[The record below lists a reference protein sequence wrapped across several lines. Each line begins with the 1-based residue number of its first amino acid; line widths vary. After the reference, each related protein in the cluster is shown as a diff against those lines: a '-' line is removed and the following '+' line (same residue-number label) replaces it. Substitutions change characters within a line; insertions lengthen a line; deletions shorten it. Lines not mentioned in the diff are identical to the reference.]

1 TLVHTAAG
9 TLRGVQ
15 AQDHRLYA
23 GIPYAAPP
31 VGPLRWQNPLPAP
44 AWDGVR
50 DATSV
55 GPRCMQDLEG
65 DLELGRQTDEDCLSL
80 NV

>member
-1 TLVHTAAG
+1 MTAACASGAGDSAPSTPDPTLVHTAAG

-31 VGPLRWQNPLPAP
+31 VGPLRWQN
-44 AWDGVR
+44 
-50 DATSV
+50 
-55 GPRCMQDLEG
+55 
-65 DLELGRQTDEDCLSL
+65 
-80 NV
+80 